1 MAFELDIGYASRAG
15 RNQVNEDFC
24 GAMLP
29 LPGSE
34 GMGAIAALADG
45 VSVGGMGKEAAQTTV
60 ISLLRDYYGT
70 PETWDTTVALDRIIA
85 AQNTWLAG
93 INRRRHPALG
103 LCTLTAL
110 VLRGQ
115 TYTVAHVGDSRAYLL
130 REGTLTALTHD
141 HVMQHPDLQ
150 HQLLRAVG
158 ADDSLV
164 VDYQQAELHAGD
176 TFVLLSD
183 GVHGAIS
190 EAALRS
196 LVADQG
202 AQAASEVVT
211 TAALQAGGRDDASA
225 LVVRVR
231 GLLDAGLQDEDRAAQ
246 TLPIPPQL
254 RPDQHIDGLQV
265 VEAVADNGINLIYRV
280 MDPATQ
286 KSYALKTLHPH
297 RAHDREE
304 RAMLAHEAWLARRLQ
319 GSRAAEHLVR
329 LHPAPPNGQ
338 PASAFYLL
346 YDWHAG
352 ETLQQQLDQRQPIG
366 VAQAVLRG
374 CQALK
379 ALGRLHRQGVIHRD
393 IKPANLHWGA
403 DGVLRLLDLGV
414 ALSGREPSVLRT
426 LHAGTPS
433 YVNPEQWGFTVSS
446 GGARPADA
454 AARLPTAQSD
464 LFALGVT
471 LYQLVTHRMPYG
483 EVLPYQL
490 GRYYRD
496 PIAPSRHNPQV
507 PIWLDHVLLKAVAR
521 DVRQRFETAKEFL
534 LALERGASR
543 PLTAPHA
550 SPLMARDPSAACK
563 LALGVSALFNVLLV
577 YWLFFLPK

>member
-521 DVRQRFETAKEFL
+521 DVRQRFETAEEFL